1 MNTIERPEFSQCTE
15 TVDQSTDSEQWLAPV
30 YRLTPDRIPK
40 PILKCQF
47 AKEED
52 IPGWLLIDTG
62 AASSMINEQALTPSN
77 HTIAGKRSQTYYGAG
92 GSELPLGDNL
102 VHVRLHIDGV
112 GEMVAKNVI
121 VCKGNKGVN
130 TMLLGGPD
138 IRKYGLVLDYSK
150 GIITFSFGNLKG
162 KRVRMPT
169 VKALKANN
177 VQLAEAL
184 DRNDRNDRPEIT
196 EPLIRMFES
205 LVCMISPSSS
215 ENSESPPSSL
225 SSSQETENLETIEK
239 IDKKDISETIDA
251 SKTSDPALPDDP
263 DKILNDHKI
272 SSDGFSNVPTC
283 GDPCIYEKF
292 ECKGCEKCIDEKL
305 KTAIENGDHD
315 RPPAMD
321 NPQID
326 AKTALLAY
334 MERLRQRQRESFTH
348 KDCTIDPKMA
358 KKHPKLAKSI
368 EKLIEKHKS
377 VFAND
382 IGCLGPEYAVQGT
395 MKASKVSPQRPGHSK
410 VEGLNL
416 IAMVKKFAELAA
428 NGVIVPCHEVGVT
441 PVNRLMALPVKK
453 KDDDGNV
460 LEVLNALRIVIDS
473 RPANG
478 QTQFCANRTD
488 NLNEGLSFAMKTSVD
503 GFNAKV
509 DVRNAFFIIPLHK
522 SLWKYFCVDIP
533 ILGLYCFTRVVQ
545 GWGPAA
551 QICMDVLTRVFFPI
565 AMYIRKYMD
574 DIIFATK
581 KCEKTYIEKLDQFF
595 TICQQNGIRL
605 KGSKCFFLTQEFNY
619 LGFRVSEGKLKA
631 SPHYVLRLKAT
642 TIEKLI
648 TKGNLYSFI
657 MSVRFLARFQ
667 NRSTDLLYILNNA
680 CKGSLKEKL
689 VWTDELRNEFKKVMR
704 ALDELAELHPF
715 DPLLPSVIVVDTS
728 KTATGGFLYQNG
740 PQGPRLVSF
749 FSRTRRDKERKTPL
763 SSCHMEILGLKAMV
777 CALYELLRQSKTT
790 VTIVTDSRAVVKV
803 FEKYRKSEL
812 PSNDT
817 VLNNALYTIVST
829 VDVNVV
835 HARNTNMNIKFTDDM
850 SRLGLFVESTT
861 CEGAPKCTIC
871 AAADP
876 DSDVGA
882 RVINAIEEN
891 IGYGMSDTVFEV
903 TDYEEMGLP
912 IDQKIFQIKPS
923 YEYQIENDIEKNGKW
938 TVNQARPFRTKYRLR
953 EFLENTRLI
962 KELQSKDD
970 TLRILRRE
978 LDNGR
983 VSFPKSQ
990 QKLQTLLENREARVE
1005 NDIITIEKV
1014 IDGVSYRVVPLPKSA
1029 ADIAIGAA
1037 HNTMGHASGNQLY
1050 RLVQRHFSFEGL
1062 KDRAKW
1068 FSDQCARCV
1077 LHRGSGHYRKL
1088 NQKPVPIPDRLYETI
1103 LVDEVTRTFQGQTFK
1118 FFLAMEAI
1126 SGFIMVVVYDKN
1138 MSAELFIQILAHVK
1152 TVLCPHIH
1160 DAVKMT
1166 VRCDQASWH
1175 TSGALKIALKQLNID
1190 LMLHSSTTN
1199 SKNIVPELDSRIKVY
1214 SQYLVQLT
1222 ESSPYSIPVCCHL
1235 AAAKTNNTIGKLGR
1249 TPSELFT
1256 GRGWRDGKQLNIDI
1270 TKVIDEIKKK
1280 REDRRL
1286 YDDRK
1291 MAERFQQKELKFIP
1305 YSDES
1310 LNSPLVNNPAI
1321 VKIKIGDRLTLK
1333 EGCDKNEPR
1342 YIYRVLDIDFR
1353 MKTVK
1358 IVKESNNE
1366 TGTPKPRVVSFSLI
1380 NKIFPKSALF
1390 AKFDGYDREIHCSY
1404 PEWDN
1409 FVANIDKARLKILPC
1424 NLNNQPDMHYSL
1436 LAMVNST
1443 ESEKYIGHTINS
1455 IELYVD

>member
-1 MNTIERPEFSQCTE
+1 M
-15 TVDQSTDSEQWLAPV
+15 
-30 YRLTPDRIPK
+30 
-40 PILKCQF
+40 
-47 AKEED
+47 
-52 IPGWLLIDTG
+52 DTG
-62 AASSMINEQALTPSN
+62 AASSMINEQALTPDN

-92 GSELPLGDNL
+92 GSELPLGENL
-102 VHVRLHIDGV
+102 VNVRLHIQNV
-112 GEMVAKNVI
+112 GTIEAKNVI
-121 VCKGNKGVN
+121 VCKGNKGVS

-138 IRKYGLVLDYSK
+138 IRKYGLVLDYSR
-150 GIITFSFGNLKG
+150 GIITFSFGHLKG
-162 KRVRMPT
+162 RAVRMPT
-169 VKALKANN
+169 VRALKASNI
-177 VQLAEAL
+177 QIAEAL
-184 DRNDRNDRPEIT
+184 ERTERNDRPEIT

-205 LVCMISPSSS
+205 LVCMISPSSLNDIEINGPIVNQS
-215 ENSESPPSSL
+215 EIESRNSEST
-225 SSSQETENLETIEK
+225 ETVDSPK
-239 IDKKDISETIDA
+239 IL
-251 SKTSDPALPDDP
+251 KTSENKQMEKVDDP
-263 DKILNDHKI
+263 EVILDDHNI
-272 SSDGFSNVPTC
+272 PSDGISNTPTC
-283 GDPCIYEKF
+283 GDPCMYEKF
-292 ECKGCEKCIDEKL
+292 DCKGCEKCIDQKL
-305 KTAIENGDHD
+305 KEAIENGEND

-321 NPQID
+321 KPQVD

-368 EKLIEKHKS
+368 EQLIEKHKS

-488 NLNEGLSFAMKTSVD
+488 NLNEGLSFAMKTSKH

-574 DIIFATK
+574 DIIFGTP

-619 LGFRVSEGKLKA
+619 LGFRVSEGKLRA
-631 SPHYVLRLKAT
+631 SPHYVLRLKST
-642 TIEKLI
+642 TIEKLT
-648 TKGNLYSFI
+648 TKGALYSLI
-657 MSVRFLARFQ
+657 MSIRFLARFQ
-667 NRSTDLLYILNNA
+667 NRSTDLLYKLNNA
-680 CKGSLKEKL
+680 CKGNLKEKL
-689 VWTDELRNEFKKVMR
+689 EWTDELRNEFAKVMK
-704 ALDELAELHPF
+704 ALDELSELHPF
-715 DPLLPSVIVVDTS
+715 DPLLPSVLVVDTS

-740 PQGPRLVSF
+740 PNGPQLVSF

-850 SRLGLFVESTT
+850 SRLGLFIDAST
-861 CEGAPKCTIC
+861 CEGNPKCTIC

-876 DSDVGA
+876 DTEVGA
-882 RVINAIEEN
+882 RVINAIHDN
-891 IGYGMSDTVFEV
+891 IQYGLSSTIFEISDFDEL
-903 TDYEEMGLP
+903 GLP
-912 IDQKIFQIKPS
+912 INPKIFEIKPKH
-923 YEYQIENDIEKNGKW
+923 EYHIENPSTIAGRWE
-938 TVNQARPFRTKYRLR
+938 VNHASPHKTSYRLR
-953 EFLENTRLI
+953 EFLENTSLI
-962 KELQSKDD
+962 KKLQDKDA

-990 QKLQTLLENREARVE
+990 QKLQTLLENKEARVE
-1005 NDIITIEKV
+1005 NNIITIEKV

-1037 HNTMGHASGNQLY
+1037 HNTMGHSSGNQLY

-1062 KDRAKW
+1062 KDRTKW
-1068 FSDQCARCV
+1068 FSDHCARCV
-1077 LHRGSGHYRKL
+1077 LHRGAGHYRKM
-1088 NQKPVPIPDRLYETI
+1088 NQKPVPVPDRLYETI
-1103 LVDEVTRTFQGQTFK
+1103 LVDEVTRTFQGNTIK

-1126 SGFIMVVVYDKN
+1126 SGFLMVIIYEKS
-1138 MSAELFIQILAHVK
+1138 MTAELFIQSLAHVK
-1152 TVLCPHIH
+1152 TVLCPHMH

-1190 LMLHSSTTN
+1190 LALYSSTTN

-1222 ESSPYSIPVCCHL
+1222 ESSPYSLPVCCHL
-1235 AAAKTNNTIGKLGR
+1235 AAAKTNNTIGKLGW
-1249 TPSELFT
+1249 TPAEMFT
-1256 GRGWRDGKQLNIDI
+1256 GRGWRDGKQLNMDI
-1270 TKVIDEIKKK
+1270 KKLIEEIKKK
-1280 REDRRL
+1280 RENRRL

-1291 MAERFQQKELKFIP
+1291 NAERFQQKEMQYVP
-1305 YSDES
+1305 YSDPN
-1310 LNSPLVNNPAI
+1310 LNSPLINNPAI
-1321 VKIKIGDRLTLK
+1321 VKVKIGDRLTLK
-1333 EGCDKNEPR
+1333 EGYDKNEPR
-1342 YIYRVLDIDFR
+1342 YIYRVLSIDFKAKQ
-1353 MKTVK
+1353 MKV
-1358 IVKESNNE
+1358 VKESKQE
-1366 TGTPKPRVVSFSLI
+1366 TGAPKPRVIAFALI
-1380 NKIFPKSALF
+1380 DRIFPCEKLF
-1390 AKFDGYDREIHCSY
+1390 TGFDGYDRSLNCSY
-1404 PEWDN
+1404 SEWDE
-1409 FVANIDKARLKILPC
+1409 FVSKIDTVQTNVLSLDLEGEPEFHK
-1424 NLNNQPDMHYSL
+1424 SL
-1436 LAMVNST
+1436 LAVIDLK
-1443 ESEKYIGHTINS
+1443 EAEKYSGHM
-1455 IELYVD
+1455 IEPLLIDV

>member
-1 MNTIERPEFSQCTE
+1 
-15 TVDQSTDSEQWLAPV
+15 
-30 YRLTPDRIPK
+30 
-40 PILKCQF
+40 
-47 AKEED
+47 
-52 IPGWLLIDTG
+52 
-62 AASSMINEQALTPSN
+62 MINEQALTKTN
-77 HTIAGKRSQTYYGAG
+77 HTIASKRSQTYYGAG
-92 GSELPLGDNL
+92 GTELPLGDYL
-102 VHVRLHIDGV
+102 VNVKLHIDGV
-112 GEMVAKNVI
+112 GDIEAKNVI
-121 VCKGNKGVN
+121 VCKGKKGVN
-130 TMLLGGPD
+130 TMLFGGPD
-138 IRKYGLVLDYSK
+138 IRKYGLILDYSR
-150 GIITFSFGNLKG
+150 GIINFSFGNLRG
-162 KRVRMPT
+162 KSVRMPT
-169 VKALKANN
+169 VRALKANN
-177 VQLAEAL
+177 VQLAQAL
-184 DRNDRNDRPEIT
+184 DWTDRNDRPEIT

-205 LVCMISPSSS
+205 LVCMVSPSSPM
-215 ENSESPPSSL
+215 EE
-225 SSSQETENLETIEK
+225 
-239 IDKKDISETIDA
+239 
-251 SKTSDPALPDDP
+251 KTSDNIELTENIENSTENIDLVKQDYKNASKENVREIPSEPPDDP
-263 DKILNDHKI
+263 EGILDDHKVCTDGI
-272 SSDGFSNVPTC
+272 SNSPTC
-283 GDPCIYEKF
+283 GDPCIYEKL
-292 ECKGCEKCIDEKL
+292 ECKGCEKCIDAKL
-305 KTAIENGDHD
+305 KAAIENGEHD

-321 NPQID
+321 NPQVN

-334 MERLRQRQRESFTH
+334 MERLRQRQRETFTH

-358 KKHPKLAKSI
+358 KKHPKLANSI

-478 QTQFCANRTD
+478 QTKFCANRTD
-488 NLNEGLSFAMKTSVD
+488 NLNEGLSFAMKTSVH

-551 QICMDVLTRVFFPI
+551 KICMDVLTRVFFPI
-565 AMYIRKYMD
+565 AMFIRKYMD
-574 DIIFATK
+574 DIVFATG

-642 TIEKLI
+642 SIEKLL
-648 TKGNLYSFI
+648 TKGALYSFI

-667 NRSTDLLYILNNA
+667 NRSTDLLYTLNNA

-689 VWTDELRNEFKKVMR
+689 EWTDELRNEFYKVMK

-740 PQGPRLVSF
+740 PSGPRLVSF

-777 CALYELLRQSKTT
+777 CALYELLRQSVAT

-850 SRLGLFVESTT
+850 SRLGLFIDAST
-861 CEGAPKCTIC
+861 CEGSPKCTIC

-876 DSDVGA
+876 DSEVGA
-882 RVINAIEEN
+882 RVISTIEEN
-891 IGYGMSDTVFEV
+891 IQYGTSNTVFEV
-903 TDYEEMGLP
+903 SDFDEIGLP
-912 IDQKIFQIKPS
+912 IDPKIFEIKPS
-923 YEYQIENDIEKNGKW
+923 HEYQIENPNDRQEKW
-938 TVNQARPFRTKYRLR
+938 TVNQASPYRTKYRLR
-953 EFLENTRLI
+953 EFLENSTLI
-962 KELQSKDD
+962 KQLQNKDA

-978 LDNGR
+978 MDNGR

-990 QKLQTLLENREARVE
+990 QRLQTLLENKEARIE
-1005 NDIITIEKV
+1005 NDIITIEKI
-1014 IDGVSYRVVPLPKSA
+1014 IDGVSYRVVPLPKNA
-1029 ADIAIGAA
+1029 ADLAIGAA

-1050 RLVQRHFSFEGL
+1050 RLVQRHFAFEGL
-1062 KDRAKW
+1062 KDRTKW
-1068 FSDQCARCV
+1068 FSDHCARCV
-1077 LHRGSGHYRKL
+1077 LHRGAGHFRKM
-1088 NQKPVPIPDRLYETI
+1088 NQKPVPVPNRLYETI
-1103 LVDEVTRTFQGQTFK
+1103 LVDEVTRTFQGKTIK

-1126 SGFIMVVVYDKN
+1126 SSFMMVIVYDKN
-1138 MSAELFIQILAHVK
+1138 MTAELFIQSLAHVK
-1152 TVLCPHIH
+1152 VVLCPHSH

-1190 LMLHSSTTN
+1190 LLLYSSTTN
-1199 SKNIVPELDSRIKVY
+1199 SKNIVPELDSRIKVF

-1222 ESSPYSIPVCCHL
+1222 ESSPYSLTVCCHL
-1235 AAAKTNNTIGKLGR
+1235 AAAKTNNTIGKLGW
-1249 TPSELFT
+1249 TPSEMFT
-1256 GRGWRDGKQLNIDI
+1256 GRGWKDGNQLNIDI
-1270 TKVIDEIKKK
+1270 TRLIDEIKKK
-1280 REDRRL
+1280 REHRRM

-1291 MAERFQQKELKFIP
+1291 IAERFQQKEMQFVP
-1305 YSDES
+1305 YSDPS

-1321 VKIKIGDRLTLK
+1321 VKVRIGDRLTLK

-1342 YIYRVLDIDFR
+1342 YVYRVLDIDFK
-1353 MKTVK
+1353 MKQMKV
-1358 IVKESNNE
+1358 VKESKQE
-1366 TGTPKPRVVSFSLI
+1366 ISAPKPKVIAFSLI
-1380 NKIFPKSALF
+1380 DRIFPKEILF
-1390 AKFDGYDREIHCSY
+1390 AQFDGYDRDINCSY
-1404 PEWDN
+1404 PEWDE
-1409 FVANIDKARLKILPC
+1409 FIAKLDHARTKICPLD
-1424 NLNNQPDMHYSL
+1424 LSDSPDFHTSL
-1436 LAMVNST
+1436 LAIVELSDH
-1443 ESEKYIGHTINS
+1443 EKYVGHVTDTLEI
-1455 IELYVD
+1455 LF